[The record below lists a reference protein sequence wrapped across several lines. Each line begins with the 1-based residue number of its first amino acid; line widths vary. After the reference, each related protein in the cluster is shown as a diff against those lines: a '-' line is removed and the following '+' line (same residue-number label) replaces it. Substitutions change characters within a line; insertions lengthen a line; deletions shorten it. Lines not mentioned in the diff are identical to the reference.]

1 VSLGIFGRCT
11 PTRRKLSLLRRQPH
25 NRSLPGNIRLRSY
38 TPLISLTYLAWKGR
52 LQFPILV
59 RQIRPWKYVFGYIK
73 ISGAIPNLSIFI
85 PVSHN
90 ILIDDKIYILI
101 DDKIY
106 DVIKHLRG
114 EIPRRRECLHNNI
127 GVGASAPGL
136 SYTEAKDMTFS
147 GRVFI
152 YTIQNFTIV
161 QLGELATW
169 YQGANMSLQIRGHD
183 YWFANKDR

>member
-90 ILIDDKIYILI
+90 ILIDDKIY
-101 DDKIY
+101 
-106 DVIKHLRG
+106 DVIKHLRD